1 MAGADAMLTLVTG
14 PSRSG
19 KSRWAEH
26 LALRSGRPVTYIA
39 TGPRLEGDASWSERL
54 ALHRRRRPAD
64 WPTWEVEGQLSAALE
79 QAPAEHLLL
88 IDSLGTWLAHHLELD
103 TGAWEQEQQ
112 HLLSA
117 LQRCRAAALIVSEE
131 TGWGVVPP
139 TAIGGR
145 FRDRLG
151 ALQQELLPRCNEAW
165 LVVHGRAIDLL
176 RLSRPVPE
184 L

>member
-1 MAGADAMLTLVTG
+1 MLTLVTG

-39 TGPRLEGDASWSERL
+39 TGPCLDGDACWSERL

-64 WPTWEVEGQLSAALE
+64 WTTWEVEGQLSAALK
-79 QAPAEHLLL
+79 QAPAERLLL

-103 TGAWEQEQQ
+103 TDAWEREQEQ
-112 HLLSA
+112 LLSA
-117 LQRCRAAALIVSEE
+117 LQHCCSPTLIVAEE

-151 ALQQELLPRCNEAW
+151 ALQQRLLPRCSEAW